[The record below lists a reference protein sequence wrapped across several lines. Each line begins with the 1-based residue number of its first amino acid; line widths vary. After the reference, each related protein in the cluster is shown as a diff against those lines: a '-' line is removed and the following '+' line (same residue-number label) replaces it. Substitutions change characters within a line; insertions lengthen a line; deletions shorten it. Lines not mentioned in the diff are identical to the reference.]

1 MKMKRLKIIL
11 QIMVV
16 VEQVDLLLKVNNQ
29 QRLKP
34 NLKTNLKM
42 IWNKIIMIA
51 SSAIGKSKILM
62 KIL

>member
-1 MKMKRLKIIL
+1 LSPTLSHKELKIKVITKSQIRNRVTMKMKRLKIIL

-16 VEQVDLLLKVNNQ
+16 VDLLLKVNNQ

-42 IWNKIIMIA
+42 I
-51 SSAIGKSKILM
+51 
-62 KIL
+62 